1 MVREERDRSYDYFS
15 SEAQEL
21 LQTIEQGLLGLHQGN
36 RLQNIHELM
45 RATHTLKG
53 AAANVGYD
61 TMKKVAHTLEDAFK
75 ALYND
80 RIKIDPELEE
90 LLFGGYECL
99 RLLFM
104 GHRSDTDIDETEI
117 LERATAIF
125 TGLKEKLG
133 EDFGQQ
139 EYIPSSAELGFDI
152 AQSIFEM
159 GVQQRLDELRGVLQT
174 ENPQKIA
181 AQLQTQGEVF
191 VGLAESLNLPGWG
204 EIAQTTLAALA
215 ANPDRAVEIGQVA
228 LKDMSRGQQQVLGG
242 DRQSGGEP
250 SATLVQLAGGP
261 SVSSTQSP
269 TPQETPFARE
279 LGQFDRFLQSDRY
292 NNGPAKRSVRDFFMR
307 AVPEI
312 ARWFEY
318 DRGIEPEQFSLE
330 MAVPK
335 LEPADLKHREITAQI
350 LGYVKNWV
358 YRFSEFIASESDSPS
373 LCLYRQWSLFSTALA
388 IAKFHY
394 TPLVRHA
401 AQYQNIPP
409 ITVVRKHMKR
419 IAAAYKKHPPVTP
432 REKNWLDLPHLQKL
446 SQEPDTEDATEFLL
460 EEVWGN
466 SGLEAET
473 PTQETWETT
482 FEESESAIAIHPDRV
497 AILER
502 EPQSRPREP
511 DALEATRTV
520 IQADTIAE
528 TPEEIKPHPKSDR
541 GRHFVSVDLRGI
553 ERLNHGLGE
562 LLIGQNRHTL
572 DQKKL
577 KRATRSM
584 SSQLKRHQETIE
596 QLLNW
601 SEQVQG
607 AIERQSIGK
616 RSAFD
621 RAFPLG
627 ISLGDFE
634 FLDIEDYTELRA
646 ILHAISSEAAQLET
660 TTETLD
666 FLLKESGRVT
676 QKQQQLLSVMQ
687 DDLVSVRMLPIGEIL
702 ERFPMMVQQLSRVQK
717 KSVRLKFSG
726 AELLLD
732 REIANKLYDPLL
744 HLIRNAF
751 DHGIE
756 LPEERRQ
763 QGKPE
768 TGTIEIRAYERG
780 TYTIIEV
787 RDDGRGLNI
796 EWIRRRAIE
805 GKFLT
810 PDEAN
815 RLKIEDLLEVI
826 FEPGFSTAQTVSEIS
841 GRGIGLDVV
850 RSQLHSLDGE
860 IVVQSK
866 PQQGTTFAMQIPLT
880 LTISKLMVVQAGG
893 SIYALLLDAI
903 EKILLPQSDRI
914 TVLKNQRVLHLES
927 GDRKLMVPVRQLAD
941 LMHYTSSVAEPIVDP
956 DKSDLF
962 LTRETTAPVLLL
974 RRDRQRMGLEV
985 DQILGEQ
992 ELVIRPLGSAIAPP
1006 SYVYGCSILSDGSLT
1021 LAIDGAAILQESL
1034 DSQVKP
1040 LPRPTVPDSRTL
1052 PDRPPISPPPA
1063 LAAPTSFILVVD
1075 DSQTL
1080 RDSLR
1085 GTLEKQGY
1093 RVLEAIDGRDA
1104 LDRLQRH
1111 PEVELVLC
1119 DVEMPRMNG
1128 LEFLNHCRHD
1138 PQLSH
1143 RPIVVLTSHTS
1154 DKYRQ
1159 IATELGA
1166 SAYLTKPYTESE
1178 LISTVDGVRGGSVGV
1193 VLDA

>member
-1 MVREERDRSYDYFS
+1 MAREERDRSYDYFS

-21 LQTIEQGLLGLHQGN
+21 LQTIEQGLFGLDRGN

-61 TMKKVAHTLEDAFK
+61 TMKKVSHTLEDAFK

-80 RIKIDPELEE
+80 RIEIDPELEE

-104 GHRSDTDIDETEI
+104 GHRSETDIDETEI
-117 LERATAIF
+117 LDRATAIF

-139 EYIPSSAELGFDI
+139 DYIPSSAELGFDI

-159 GVQQRLDELRGVLQT
+159 GVQQRLDELRQALHT

-204 EIAQTTLAALA
+204 EIAQTTLTALA
-215 ANPDRAVEIGQVA
+215 ANPHRALEIGRVA
-228 LKDMSRGQQQVLGG
+228 LEDMSRGQQKVLGG
-242 DRQSGGEP
+242 DRQSGGQP
-250 SATLVQLAGGP
+250 SVTLVQLAGGAP
-261 SVSSTQSP
+261 SPESSTE
-269 TPQETPFARE
+269 ETPFARE
-279 LGQFDRFLQSDRY
+279 LRKFEKFLQSDRY
-292 NNGPAKRSVRDFFMR
+292 NNGPAKPEVRDFFVR
-307 AVPEI
+307 AVPAI

-335 LEPADLKHREITAQI
+335 LEPADLKNREITAQI
-350 LGYVKNWV
+350 LGYVKNWI
-358 YRFSEFIASESDSPS
+358 YRFSEFIADEGDRPS

-394 TPLVRHA
+394 APLVRHA
-401 AQYQNIPP
+401 AQYQNVPP
-409 ITVVRKHMKR
+409 IAVVRKHLKR
-419 IAAAYKKHPPVTP
+419 IAAAYKKHPPVTA

-446 SQEPDTEDATEFLL
+446 SEEPEVEEATEFIL
-460 EEVWGN
+460 EEIWGN
-466 SGLEAET
+466 SGFEAET
-473 PTQETWETT
+473 PTQETWDTT
-482 FEESESAIAIHPDRV
+482 FEESEVMTIHPDRV

-502 EPQSRPREP
+502 EPKSYPP
-511 DALEATRTV
+511 KSDALETDRTV
-520 IQADTIAE
+520 IQADTIADA
-528 TPEEIKPHPKSDR
+528 PEETKPNPKTDR

-577 KRATRSM
+577 KRATQSM

-607 AIERQSIGK
+607 ALERQSIGK

-660 TTETLD
+660 TSETLD

-687 DDLVSVRMLPIGEIL
+687 DDLVSVRMLPVGDIL

-756 LPEERRQ
+756 LPEERHQ

-815 RLKIEDLLEVI
+815 RLNIEDLLEVI

-914 TVLKNQRVLHLES
+914 TVLENQRVLHLES

-1021 LAIDGAAILQESL
+1021 LAIDGAAILQESI
-1034 DSQVKP
+1034 DPQVKP
-1040 LPRPTVPDSRTL
+1040 VPRPTVPDSRTL

-1063 LAAPTSFILVVD
+1063 LAAPATLILVVD

-1104 LDRLQRH
+1104 LERLQRH

-1178 LISTVDGVRGGSVGV
+1178 LLSTVDGVYGGHVGV